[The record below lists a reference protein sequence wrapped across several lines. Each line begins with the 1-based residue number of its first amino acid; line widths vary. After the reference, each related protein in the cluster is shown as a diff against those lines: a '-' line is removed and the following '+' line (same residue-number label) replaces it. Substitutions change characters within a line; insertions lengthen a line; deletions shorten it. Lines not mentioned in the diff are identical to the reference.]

1 MLCDACKHNE
11 AVVHRI
17 MVINGVK
24 HEQHLCAQ
32 CAQKATTI
40 SFKLPSLADLTNV
53 SFKAQQPNL
62 TCVCGMTLK
71 DFKEGGLVGCPECYT
86 TFSDALTPIIKRA
99 QGGRIQHV
107 GEQPRSCGP
116 ASENNLEALRKE
128 LSAAIENE
136 QYEQAAV
143 LRDRIKALTE
153 EEKQ

>member
-1 MLCDACKHNE
+1 MLCDACKQNE

-17 MVINGVK
+17 MIINGVK
-24 HEQHLCAQ
+24 HEQHLCTQ

-71 DFKEGGLVGCPECYT
+71 DFKEDGLMGCPECYK
-86 TFSDALTPIIKRA
+86 TFCDALTPIIKRA
-99 QGGRIQHV
+99 QGGRTQHV
-107 GEQPRSCGP
+107 GEQPHCPDDVP
-116 ASENNLEALRKE
+116 ANNLKALRGE
-128 LSAAIENE
+128 LAAAIKNE
-136 QYEQAAV
+136 DYEQAAV
-143 LRDRIKALTE
+143 LRDRIKALAG